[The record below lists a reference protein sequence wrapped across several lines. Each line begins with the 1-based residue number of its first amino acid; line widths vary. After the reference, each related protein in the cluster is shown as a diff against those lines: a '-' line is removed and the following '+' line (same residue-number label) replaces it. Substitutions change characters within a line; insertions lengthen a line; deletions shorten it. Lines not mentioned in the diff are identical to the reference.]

1 MVFDH
6 DSQHVKHLHTYSCTI
21 SCCKL
26 VVVFLESSSDDL
38 PLPLQPAFPHHSVP
52 GLVGSVGNCCE
63 ASQSWKTLFWKER
76 VVIHSFWLSCFWKE
90 KRKAKGFRAINP
102 LLEKKKLRTRRPSPF
117 PILSPNHPGRL
128 HGIKHVTGI
137 WPVAPSG
144 QERNQEKK
152 RRKQGAR
159 KSAVLPQQILG
170 MLACWTY
177 LTPPT
182 SNIQQLGSPILSL
195 SQKHAFHSA
204 RASSSSVSLP
214 GTSRRERTLNSLAT
228 WYLLNPGWDPW
239 DMVAPRIASSLGSLP
254 CCPIHDPRRSPGRPC
269 IKKTSRNWVKAPSG
283 SGLSSFRCIKL
294 CFCLYS
300 LQLLLET
307 APKVGEKSQVAGNQ
321 RIMLFFLKFNLL
333 PRWLAVVCW
342 KHTLK
347 IWTCLRRS
355 LHVIHFFL

>member
-76 VVIHSFWLSCFWKE
+76 VVIHSFFWKE

-102 LLEKKKLRTRRPSPF
+102 LSEKKKKLRTRRPSPF

-152 RRKQGAR
+152 GGSKGPGNLQFYHN
-159 KSAVLPQQILG
+159 KY
-170 MLACWTY
+170 LACWHAE
-177 LTPPT
+177 LTSPHQPPT
-182 SNIQQLGSPILSL
+182 FSN
-195 SQKHAFHSA
+195 
-204 RASSSSVSLP
+204 
-214 GTSRRERTLNSLAT
+214 
-228 WYLLNPGWDPW
+228 
-239 DMVAPRIASSLGSLP
+239 
-254 CCPIHDPRRSPGRPC
+254 
-269 IKKTSRNWVKAPSG
+269 
-283 SGLSSFRCIKL
+283 
-294 CFCLYS
+294 
-300 LQLLLET
+300 
-307 APKVGEKSQVAGNQ
+307 
-321 RIMLFFLKFNLL
+321 
-333 PRWLAVVCW
+333 
-342 KHTLK
+342 
-347 IWTCLRRS
+347 
-355 LHVIHFFL
+355 